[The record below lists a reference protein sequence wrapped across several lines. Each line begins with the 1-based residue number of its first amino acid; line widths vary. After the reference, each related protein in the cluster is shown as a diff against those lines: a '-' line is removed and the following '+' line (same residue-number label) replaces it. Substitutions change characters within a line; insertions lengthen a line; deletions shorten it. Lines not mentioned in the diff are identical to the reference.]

1 MSIKSEIDR
10 IKQNIATAYSSIS
23 SKGGTV
29 PTSKTSENLSTAIS
43 SIPQDRPTLYAP
55 TISLLGDTLT
65 ISENENNGSFPNRYN
80 IYSNGS
86 LIWYGDHPQSIN
98 LKDLY
103 SVEGTYTIKANV
115 QGDNFNDSGFS
126 NTVSY
131 TYSKFTPPPKGALIT
146 LNLDGTNRTY
156 RLLKINDTIAE
167 IMTMFEVNTS
177 IKFNSSGSKTYAGGT
192 LDNYLNN
199 TWYGTLTS
207 TAKAAIVDKTFR
219 QDSWYWGNSGNPD
232 YSGYYGTSNPGTN
245 SYTVSLGSTTY
256 GSSITRHVYALSVQD
271 VIDYVT
277 DTSITDG
284 KLQNYNIWKMFYN
297 TTSQPSTLY
306 IHWSRSA
313 SADYSDFAF
322 FVHGDHGSLRNST
335 VTHSY
340 ACRPALQIDLSK
352 IAFTVQ

>member
-86 LIWYGDHPQSIN
+86 LIWYGDLPQSIN

-146 LNLDGTNRTY
+146 LNIDGTNRTY
-156 RLLKINDTIAE
+156 RVLKINDTVAE
-167 IMTMFEVNTS
+167 VMAMFEVNTS
-177 IKFNSSGSKTYAGGT
+177 IMFNSSGSNTYAGGT
-192 LDNYLNN
+192 LDNYLNS
-199 TWYGTLTS
+199 TWYGTLTA
-207 TAKAAIVDKTFR
+207 TAKSAIVDKSFR
-219 QDSWYWGNSGNPD
+219 QDSWYFGSSGNPD
-232 YSGYYGTSNPGTN
+232 YSGYYGTSNPGTS
-245 SYTVSLGSTTY
+245 SYTVSLGSKTY
-256 GSSITRHVYALSVQD
+256 GSSITRHVYALSAQD

-297 TTSQPSTLY
+297 KTSQPSPY
-306 IHWSRSA
+306 YYHWLRSA
-313 SADYSDFAF
+313 GADYSSSAF
-322 FVHGDHGSLRNST
+322 T
-335 VTHSY
+335 VRGNYGYLGGFNVARSI
-340 ACRPALQIDLSK
+340 ACRPAFQIDLSK